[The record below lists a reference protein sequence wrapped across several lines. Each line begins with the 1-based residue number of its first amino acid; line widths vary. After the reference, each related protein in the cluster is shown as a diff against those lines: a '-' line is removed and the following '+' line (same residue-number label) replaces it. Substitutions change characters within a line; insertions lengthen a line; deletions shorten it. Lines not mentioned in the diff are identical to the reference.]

1 MTDKLFIDTDCLS
14 AFLWVGNEN
23 ILVKLYGGKII
34 VPKQVYDELSKP
46 FVPHLKQKTDIL
58 IGSGFVSIGQIMAG
72 TEEHTLYITLTSN
85 PERGFRVIGRGEA
98 AAIVLAK
105 QNNGILASNNL
116 RDVVPYVKKY
126 GLQHI
131 TTADILVEA
140 LHGGLITEN
149 QGNVIWANM
158 LQKQRKLPGA
168 SLTDYIKGINDI
180 T

>member
-14 AFLWVGNEN
+14 AFLWIENEN

-46 FVPHLKQKTDIL
+46 FVPHLKQRTDML
-58 IGSGFVSIGQIMAG
+58 VDSGHASIGQIMVG
-72 TEEHTLYITLTSN
+72 TEEYILYITLTSN
-85 PERGFRVIGRGEA
+85 PEQGFRVIGRGEA

-105 QNNGILASNNL
+105 QNKGILASNNL
-116 RDVVPYVKKY
+116 RDIVPYVKKY
-126 GLQHI
+126 GLQQI

-140 LHGGLITEN
+140 LHGGLITEA
-149 QGNVIWANM
+149 QGNAIWANM

-168 SLTDYIKGINDI
+168 SLTDYIKCL
-180 T
+180 

>member
-1 MTDKLFIDTDCLS
+1 MTDKLFFDTDCLS

-34 VPKQVYDELSKP
+34 VPQQVYDELSKP
-46 FVPHLKQKTDIL
+46 FVPHLKQRTDML
-58 IGSGFVSIGQIMAG
+58 VDSGHANIGQIMAG
-72 TEEHTLYITLTSN
+72 TEEHMLYITLTSK
-85 PERGFRVIGRGEA
+85 PDRGFRVIGRGEA
-98 AAIVLAK
+98 AAIVLAR

-116 RDVVPYVKKY
+116 SDVVPYVKKY

-140 LHGGLITEN
+140 LHVGLITEK
-149 QGNVIWANM
+149 QGNAIWANM

-168 SLTDYIKGINDI
+168 SLTDYINGINGI

>member
-1 MTDKLFIDTDCLS
+1 
-14 AFLWVGNEN
+14 
-23 ILVKLYGGKII
+23 
-34 VPKQVYDELSKP
+34 LSKP
-46 FVPHLKQKTDIL
+46 FVPHLKQRTDML
-58 IGSGFVSIGQIMAG
+58 VDSGHASIEQIMAS
-72 TEEHTLYITLTSN
+72 TEEHMLYITLTSN
-85 PERGFRVIGRGEA
+85 PEQGFRVIGRGEA

-140 LHGGLITEN
+140 LQGGLITES

-158 LQKQRKLPGA
+158 LQKQRKLSGP
-168 SLTDYIKGINDI
+168 SFTDYIKSL
-180 T
+180 

>member
-34 VPKQVYDELSKP
+34 VPKQVYDELAKP

-58 IGSGFVSIGQIMAG
+58 IGSGYVSIGQIMAG
-72 TEEHTLYITLTSN
+72 TEEHMLYITLTSN
-85 PERGFRVIGRGEA
+85 PEQGFRVIGRGEA

-116 RDVVPYVKKY
+116 RDIVPYIKKY
-126 GLQHI
+126 GLQHTI
-131 TTADILVEA
+131 TADILVEA
-140 LHGGLITEN
+140 LHSGLITES
-149 QGNVIWANM
+149 QGNAIWANM
-158 LQKQRKLPGA
+158 LQKQRKLPGV
-168 SLTDYIKGINDI
+168 SLTDYMKNL
-180 T
+180 

>member
-23 ILVKLYGGKII
+23 LLVKLYGGRII

-58 IGSGFVSIGQIMAG
+58 IGSGLASIGQIMAG
-72 TEEHTLYITLTSN
+72 SEEHMLYITLTSN
-85 PERGFRVIGRGEA
+85 PEQGFRIIGRGEA

-105 QNNGILASNNL
+105 QNNGIVASNNL
-116 RDVVPYVKKY
+116 RDILPYVKKY

-140 LHGGLITEN
+140 LHRGLITEP
-149 QGNVIWANM
+149 QGNTIWANM
-158 LQKQRKLPGA
+158 LQKQRKLPGV
-168 SLTDYIKGINDI
+168 SLTDYIKGK
-180 T
+180 